1 MNYRA
6 SEIAKITNGTLA
18 GEDVVI
24 TGITKDSRTAGK
36 GDIFVALK
44 GERFDAHDF
53 VGQVAEAGAAAALVE
68 RKVDADITQVI
79 VKDVRLALGDIARE
93 HCANSKAIKVAV
105 TGSTGKT
112 TTRDMTAAVLEA
124 HFKGEVLKTQGN
136 YNNDIGLP
144 FTVTGLEEKHKAAVI
159 EMGMNH
165 FGEIEYLT
173 NIVHPDIAVITNVGT
188 AHIENL
194 GSREGIL
201 KAKCEIF
208 DGMKKDA
215 LKILNGDNDMLRT
228 VKAENT
234 YFFSVNEN
242 GGDIYASNIVKNG
255 LKGIGCT
262 VNASLG
268 GKKISFD
275 INIPLP
281 GIHNVSNALS
291 AAAVGLHCGL
301 TPDEIAAGIAAFV
314 PTSGRMDII
323 DTPKYTVIDGAYN
336 ANPDSMSASLA
347 VLKQAEGFKCAV
359 LGDMLELGEYS
370 DKMHAQ
376 VGRETEGLDLVIAI
390 GEHSK
395 KICENTSAKFLWYK
409 NTDEFLKTLETSSVI
424 PDGASV
430 LVKASHSMGFKKIVD
445 KLTR

>member
-1 MNYRA
+1 MNYKL
-6 SEIAKITNGTLA
+6 SEIAKMTNGTLEGA
-18 GEDVVI
+18 DTVI

-53 VGQVAEAGAAAALVE
+53 VKQVAAAGAAAALVE
-68 RKVDADITQVI
+68 RRIDADIPQVL
-79 VKDVRLALGDIARE
+79 VKDVRLALGDLARE
-93 HCANSKAIKVAV
+93 HCKRYPAVKVGV

-112 TTRDMTAAVLEA
+112 TTRDMTAAVLSA
-124 HFKGEVLKTQGN
+124 HFKNVLKTQGN

-144 FTVTGLEEKHKAAVI
+144 FTVLGLEDKHEAAVI

-173 NIVHPDIAVITNVGT
+173 NIVHPDIALITNVGT

-208 DGMKKDA
+208 DGMKSDG
-215 LKILNGDNDMLRT
+215 LKVLNGDNDMLKT

-242 GGDIYASNIVKNG
+242 GGDIYATNIRKKG
-255 LKGIGCT
+255 LKGICCT
-262 VNASLG
+262 VNANLD
-268 GKKISFD
+268 GKFIKFD
-275 INIPLP
+275 IDIPLP

-301 TPDEIAAGIAAFV
+301 SPDEIAAGIAAFV

-323 DTPKYTVIDGAYN
+323 ETQSYTVIDGAYN
-336 ANPDSMSASLA
+336 ANPDSMAASLA
-347 VLKQAEGFKCAV
+347 VLKQASGFKCAI
-359 LGDMLELGEYS
+359 LGDMLELGEHS
-370 DKMHAQ
+370 EKMHIR
-376 VGRETEGLDLVIAI
+376 VGRETCGLDLVIAV

-395 KICENTSAKFLWYK
+395 KICENTDAKALWFE
-409 NTDEFLKTLETSSVI
+409 NTDEFLKALDKHSLI
-424 PDGASV
+424 PDGAAV
-430 LVKASHSMGFKKIVD
+430 LVKASHSMGFKKIVE
-445 KLTR
+445 KLTK

>member
-1 MNYRA
+1 MNYKA
-6 SEIAKITNGTLA
+6 SDIAKMTNGTLIGA
-18 GEDVVI
+18 DVEI

-36 GDIFVALK
+36 GDIFAALK

-53 VGQVAEAGAAAALVE
+53 VKQVADAGAAAALVE
-68 RKVDADITQVI
+68 RQVDADITQVL
-79 VKDVRLALGDIARE
+79 VKDVRLALGDLARE
-93 HCANSKAIKVAV
+93 HCKKFGAVKVAV

-112 TTRDMTAAVLEA
+112 TTRDMTAAVLSA
-124 HFKGEVLKTQGN
+124 HFKNVLKTQGN

-144 FTVTGLEEKHKAAVI
+144 FTVLGLEDKHEAAVI

-173 NIVHPDIAVITNVGT
+173 NIVHPDIALITNVGT

-208 DGMKKDA
+208 DGMKTDG
-215 LKILNGDNDMLRT
+215 LKILNGDNDMLKT

-242 GGDIYASNIVKNG
+242 GGDIYASNIRKRG
-255 LKGIGCT
+255 LRGISCT
-262 VNASLG
+262 VNARLDG
-268 GKKISFD
+268 REIKFD
-275 INIPLP
+275 IDIPLP

-301 TPDEIAAGIAAFV
+301 TGDEIAAGIASFV

-323 DTPKYTVIDGAYN
+323 DTEKYTVIDGAYN

-347 VLKQAEGFKCAV
+347 VLKQASGFKCAI

-370 DKMHAQ
+370 EKMHEQ
-376 VGRETEGLDLVIAI
+376 VGRETDGIDLVIAI
-390 GEHSK
+390 GTRSK
-395 KICENTSAKFLWYK
+395 KICETSPSKTLWYE
-409 NTDEFLKTLETSSVI
+409 NADEFLKALDGHGLI

-430 LVKASHSMGFKKIVD
+430 LVKASHSMGFKKIVE
-445 KLTR
+445 KLTK